1 MLHDGYYG
9 AFSRVFKSAECRT
22 QVELAKFLGLRQS
35 AISDAKRRQAIPAE
49 WLIKLLRFKGI
60 NPEWILTGIGPKYLV
75 PTSEEPS
82 THLAHFTGA
91 NPFCKHSLEELLV
104 EIVRRVQPKV

>member
-9 AFSRVFKSAECRT
+9 AFSRVFKSAECET
-22 QVELAKFLGLRQS
+22 QVELARFLGIRQS
-35 AISDAKRRQAIPAE
+35 AISDAKRRNTIPAE

-60 NPEWILTGIGPKYLV
+60 NPEWILTGFGPKYLAPASDEAV
-75 PTSEEPS
+75 
-82 THLAHFTGA
+82 AHIAQFTEV
-91 NPFCKHSLEELLV
+91 NPFRRCSIEELLV